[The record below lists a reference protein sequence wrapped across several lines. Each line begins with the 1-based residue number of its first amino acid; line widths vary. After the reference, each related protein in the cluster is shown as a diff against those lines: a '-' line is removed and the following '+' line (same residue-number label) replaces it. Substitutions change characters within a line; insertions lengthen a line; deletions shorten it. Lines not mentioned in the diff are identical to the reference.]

1 VAHTDHVAEDTDEL
15 TFRAGD
21 EIEVLRAGD
30 ARGWWYGRVLRTRQ
44 KGHYPSLFTR
54 SIDVPAPESI
64 NDKQQQTQADDDT
77 VHVNKLL
84 TTSSESN
91 AAPRARDT
99 TSFDETVSLRTA
111 LAGDVLTP
119 RGRAINATVKVDD
132 VYLPVLVAKYPY
144 EACDTDE
151 LTFSRGERIIV
162 VQEGEDG
169 ESWWA
174 GMLQREYEELG
185 DDATVGLFARS
196 YCSVPGS
203 EQSESETT
211 SGTSGHLLRQQSE
224 QVAVLVRALAQVQ
237 TKIDGLRKLCAM
249 FENDKRSRREAQ
261 KELNAVLT
269 EQRELEAELK
279 LLRGK

>member
-1 VAHTDHVAEDTDEL
+1 MAHTDHVAEDTDEL

-169 ESWWA
+169 E
-174 GMLQREYEELG
+174 RF
-185 DDATVGLFARS
+185 VF
-196 YCSVPGS
+196 C
-203 EQSESETT
+203 
-211 SGTSGHLLRQQSE
+211 
-224 QVAVLVRALAQVQ
+224 
-237 TKIDGLRKLCAM
+237 
-249 FENDKRSRREAQ
+249 F
-261 KELNAVLT
+261 
-269 EQRELEAELK
+269 
-279 LLRGK
+279 